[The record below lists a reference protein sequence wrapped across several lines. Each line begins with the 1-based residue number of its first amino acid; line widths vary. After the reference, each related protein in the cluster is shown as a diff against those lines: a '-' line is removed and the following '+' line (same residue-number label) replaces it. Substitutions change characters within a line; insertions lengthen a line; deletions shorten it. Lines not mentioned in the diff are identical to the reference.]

1 MKAEVIEKQPFST
14 MAVAGQREKGAPLYA
29 GKSHYVDENKWC
41 KNVRF
46 GACHYVD
53 ENNIHRSLCLYV
65 YENTVT

>member
-1 MKAEVIEKQPFST
+1 MKMEVIESEGFRES
-14 MAVAGQREKGAPLYA
+14 VAPVSKKPGPPHYS

-53 ENNIHRSLCLYV
+53 ENTS
-65 YENTVT
+65 T